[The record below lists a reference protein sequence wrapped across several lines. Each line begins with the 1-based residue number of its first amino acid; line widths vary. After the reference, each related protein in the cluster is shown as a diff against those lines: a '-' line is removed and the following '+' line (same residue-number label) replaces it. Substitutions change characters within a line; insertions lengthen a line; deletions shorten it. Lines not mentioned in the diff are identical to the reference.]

1 MANELTLSYQGGGT
15 LYAIIRRQSDGYA
28 WNGTAFEVWSDAN
41 VATYDVSL
49 TSLGGDLYA
58 ADFPSAIAAGD
69 YRIYFYEQA
78 GASPAITDLILRS
91 IARHWDGAALAS
103 ESDITL
109 SSYALTTLES
119 AKRYLRITDTSD
131 DTLLTELINQ
141 VSAEIERICGI
152 QFKARDRRERLNGT
166 YQRCLVLKQS
176 PVISINRLS
185 WGYGPALTVGY
196 SGSAISA
203 SVAVS
208 DTALKIVSTAS
219 SGTVTTNTLLFT
231 DYPTAS
237 LLVAAINAVSGWAA
251 TLTIDVPSADLNP
264 LGGSDAKS
272 RSVILTYPDRAD
284 ITYHVDYQA
293 GLIELVGWQFPFPLT
308 GRTPSGYGGVPVF
321 PGGHQYILVEYRAGY
336 ESIPDDV
343 MRICNRMV
351 QDAFYE
357 GLTQRSIV
365 AATLGPFSWKASEVQ
380 ASDIRD
386 SLAYYIDLSKTIGTN
401 RL

>member
-1 MANELTLSYQGGGT
+1 MANELEISYQGSGT
-15 LYAIIRRQSDGYA
+15 LYAIIRRQSDAYA
-28 WNGTAFEVWSDAN
+28 WNGTAFEAWSDAN
-41 VATYDVSL
+41 VATYDIPL
-49 TSLGGDLYA
+49 TSKGGDLYQ
-58 ADFPSAIAAGD
+58 ADFPSSITEGD
-69 YRIYFYEQA
+69 YRIYYYEQS
-78 GASPAITDLILRS
+78 GASPATTDLILRS
-91 IARHWDGAALAS
+91 FARHWDGAALSS

-119 AKRYLRITDTSD
+119 VKRYLRITDTSD

-166 YQRCLVLKQS
+166 YQRCLVLKQC
-176 PVISINRLS
+176 PVIALNRLS
-185 WGYGPALTVGY
+185 WGCGPALTVGY

-208 DTALKIVSTAS
+208 DTALRIVSTSS

-237 LLVAAINAVSGWAA
+237 LLVTAINAVSGWVA
-251 TLTIDVPSADLNP
+251 TLTVDVPSADLNP

-272 RSVILTYPDRAD
+272 RSVILAYPDRAD
-284 ITYHVDYQA
+284 ITYHVDYQT
-293 GLIELVGWQFPFPLT
+293 GLIELVGWQFPLA
-308 GRTPSGYGGVPVF
+308 GRTSDGYGGVPVF

-336 ESIPDDV
+336 ETIPDDV
-343 MRICNRMV
+343 TRICNRMV

-357 GLTQRSIV
+357 GMTQRSIV

-386 SLAYYIDLSKTIGTN
+386 ALSYYIDLSKTIGTN